1 MAMSEYESVS
11 ELVNKTGASYN
22 EAKYAYEACGGDM
35 LAAII
40 MLEKAKGIKTEKAYD
55 RSSENKAADI
65 AGNVS
70 AKAGKA
76 INDGAKTAKVTLDK
90 LCSKNV
96 KISGN
101 RDYCDMP
108 LPAFVI
114 IFAAGWSISV
124 PAFVISLFCGVKY
137 TISGK
142 DAKDIVISFSQ
153 RSKQQCAPMQQG
165 ANMQQG
171 MPMQQAAN
179 MQQYGQQGGSVQNV
193 CPPQQ
198 NGSYQYTGGADPLG
212 SEDKGFFG

>member
-1 MAMSEYESVS
+1 
-11 ELVNKTGASYN
+11 
-22 EAKYAYEACGGDM
+22 M

-153 RSKQQCAPMQQG
+153 RSKQQA

-171 MPMQQAAN
+171 MPMQQGAP
-179 MQQYGQQGGSVQNV
+179 MQQYGQQGGNVQNV